1 MYNIEDLWM
10 ETSWENLH
18 IFWPQALSERF
29 SNPVWH
35 HKDWHCTLRCFVYK
49 HFIENWVEKI
59 FNTNHW
65 IFATNRGGT
74 ETRARIYIID
84 TECSCNS
91 RQANACILVKL
102 MMWIMKLIAKVSAN
116 RFMWHWNNYRKQENH
131 LFYLCFLCAFAV
143 AFVLSFLQ

>member
-1 MYNIEDLWM
+1 M

-35 HKDWHCTLRCFVYK
+35 HKTDIALYDVLSTNILL
-49 HFIENWVEKI
+49 KI
-59 FNTNHW
+59 GSRKCYTWFNTNHW

-74 ETRARIYIID
+74 ETRARIYLID

-102 MMWIMKLIAKVSAN
+102 MMWIMKLIANVSAN
-116 RFMWHWNNYRKQENH
+116 RFMWHWNSYRKQENH
-131 LFYLCFLCAFAV
+131 LVYLCFLCAFAV